1 MSGDDNKNP
10 QEQFKE
16 LIKSGVEAAN
26 NGLRI
31 AQTTYTSIKEPMSS
45 AMQSFEENGSVAFE
59 QAKTVYMKR
68 KQYAPEI
75 MGGTAVVSG
84 GYLLLR
90 RGKIAGVLGA
100 AIGAGAAYSVVY
112 DEFPVEFEK
121 IPDMIFG
128 KKDE

>member
-1 MSGDDNKNP
+1 MSEDDKNP

-16 LIKSGVEAAN
+16 LIKSGVNAAN
-26 NGLRI
+26 SGLRL
-31 AQTTYTSIKEPMSS
+31 AQATFLNIKEPMSS
-45 AMQSFEENGSVAFE
+45 AIQSIEDNGSVAFAN
-59 QAKTVYMKR
+59 AKTVYMKR

-75 MGGTAVVSG
+75 MGGTAVATG

-112 DEFPVEFEK
+112 DEFPIELEK
-121 IPDMIFG
+121 IPSSIFG
-128 KKDE
+128 KKDQ